1 METTTTLNLFN
12 KHELQYTLQGKWWCN
27 YSALARR
34 AFTAWIRSS
43 RSKMGLS
50 RIAPTCLN
58 MRRITPPRASPTFNT
73 APLIDTAN
81 PETTPR
87 FHLRSYVLSC
97 RKAQI
102 ALGPFTVK
110 STSCFLMSWYHYDDS
125 VNKHYRM
132 DRIAAERALGLK
144 ISTAGSS
151 FCPNRRADSFKQS
164 LCRNGTFLGFT
175 LSSSSS
181 LQG

>member
-1 METTTTLNLFN
+1 MMQ
-12 KHELQYTLQGKWWCN
+12 LQRISQTCV
-27 YSALARR
+27 
-34 AFTAWIRSS
+34 RSS

-73 APLIDTAN
+73 APLIESAT

-87 FHLRSYVLSC
+87 FHLHSCVLSC

-110 STSCFLMSWYHYDDS
+110 WTSCFLISWYHYDDS

-132 DRIAAERALGLK
+132 DRIAAEWALSLK
-144 ISTAGSS
+144 ISTAVVLTV
-151 FCPNRRADSFKQS
+151 PNRVCAETAHFLVS
-164 LCRNGTFLGFT
+164 LCPPAAACRDKCCHETQSGVQVN
-175 LSSSSS
+175 SSVW
-181 LQG
+181 LLY